1 MKVKII
7 CLGSIKEK
15 YLKLGIDEY
24 LKRLSR
30 YANVN
35 IIELNEYK
43 INDNPSE
50 SDINNALKI
59 EATNIKKYI
68 DERDYLI
75 VLDVDGK
82 NYNNIDMV
90 NVFNKQL
97 HNHSCFTFV
106 IGSSHGLSDEIK
118 KLAHLRWSFSN
129 LVFTHQMIRLMLLEQ
144 VYRTFKIIKNEPY
157 HK

>member
-15 YLKLGIDEY
+15 YLKLGIDEF

-30 YANVN
+30 YASVNV
-35 IIELNEYK
+35 IELNEYK
-43 INDNPSE
+43 LNDNPSR
-50 SDINNALKI
+50 SDIDKALSN
-59 EATNIKKYI
+59 EAININKYI

-82 NYNNIDMV
+82 NYNNLDMV
-90 NVFNKQL
+90 DVFNKQL

-106 IGSSHGLSDEIK
+106 IGSSHGLSNEIK
-118 KLAHLRWSFSN
+118 HKAHLRWSFSN